1 MPALPA
7 NPPKKVNPSQ
17 GGGTKPTGS
26 GNGTAGLPEQS
37 NNLED
42 YMKLVKLSLILVAA
56 VAVILTLGTASYAF
70 HSGGVAECMGCHNI
84 HDGQSAS
91 ALLNGPDISS
101 TCLECHGASSA
112 GSYHIASMDVGGTNN
127 GLVPRQMTPGGD
139 FGWLLKTFTWNAHGA
154 TTEDGYEHGHSI
166 VATEFGFA
174 SDGTN
179 TVAPGGN
186 MDATQLACN
195 SCHDNHG
202 KLRRLSDGT
211 FATTGAPTIGSGSY
225 TNSADPL
232 AGQAVGAYRL
242 LRGPGSTAGS
252 GGKTFTTVFNAVV
265 ASTYN
270 RSEGVSQTAVAYG
283 AGISDWCA
291 TCHPDMLSASSP
303 NHTHPTNQGL
313 SAAVVANYN
322 SYMGSGLTG
331 NSGFDSIIP
340 FQNDNE
346 TSYAAL
352 RTDAGNNAAA
362 ADATTTDRVMCLS
375 CHRAHASGFAHM
387 TRWQNEGEFIA
398 ADGVWPG
405 VDSTSTVA
413 SQAKYAMGR
422 TTAET
427 ARAYNDKPET
437 NYASYQRSLCNKCHA
452 KD

>member
-1 MPALPA
+1 
-7 NPPKKVNPSQ
+7 
-17 GGGTKPTGS
+17 
-26 GNGTAGLPEQS
+26 
-37 NNLED
+37 
-42 YMKLVKLSLILVAA
+42 MKLVKLSLILVAA

-91 ALLNGPDISS
+91 ALLVGSDISS
-101 TCLECHGASSA
+101 TCLSCHGAASA

-139 FGWLLKTFTWNAHGA
+139 FGWLLKTFTWSPRSGSSS
-154 TTEDGYEHGHSI
+154 TEDGYEHGHSI
-166 VATEFGFA
+166 VATDYGFS

-179 TVAPGGN
+179 TVAPGGD

-202 KLRRLSDGT
+202 KLRRLSTGD
-211 FATTGAPTIGSGSY
+211 FATTGAPIVGSGSY
-225 TNSADPL
+225 TNSADPT

-252 GGKTFTTVFNAVV
+252 GGKTFTAVFNAVV

-270 RSEGVSQTAVAYG
+270 RSEGISQTAIAYG

-291 TCHPDMLSASSP
+291 TCHPDMLAATSP
-303 NHTHPTNQGL
+303 NHTHPTNQGF
-313 SAAVVANYN
+313 SSTVVANYN
-322 SYMGSGLTG
+322 AYMGSGLTG

-346 TSYAAL
+346 TVYANL
-352 RTDAGNNAAA
+352 RTDAGANAAV
-362 ADATTTDRVMCLS
+362 ADATTSSRVMCLS

-405 VDSTSTVA
+405 TDSTSAIATA
-413 SQAKYAMGR
+413 AKYAMGR

-427 ARAYNDKPET
+427 MRSYNDKPET

>member
-1 MPALPA
+1 M
-7 NPPKKVNPSQ
+7 K
-17 GGGTKPTGS
+17 
-26 GNGTAGLPEQS
+26 TA
-37 NNLED
+37 
-42 YMKLVKLSLILVAA
+42 KLI
-56 VAVILTLGTASYAF
+56 VILAAAALLVFGLSGTSLAF

-91 ALLNGPDISS
+91 ALLVGSDISS
-101 TCLECHGASSA
+101 TCLSCHGAASA

-139 FGWLLKTFTWNAHGA
+139 FGWLLKTYTWSPRSG
-154 TTEDGYEHGHSI
+154 TSSTEDGYEHGHSI
-166 VATEFGFA
+166 IASDYGFA
-174 SDGTN
+174 ADGTN
-179 TVAPGGN
+179 TVAPGGD
-186 MDATQLACN
+186 MDATLLACN

-202 KLRRLSDGT
+202 KLRRLSTGA
-211 FATTGAPTIGSGSY
+211 FATTGAPIIGSGSY
-225 TNSADPL
+225 TNSADPA
-232 AGQAVGAYRL
+232 AGQAVGTYRL

-252 GGKTFTTVFNAVV
+252 GGKTFSAVFNAVV

-270 RSEGVSQTAVAYG
+270 RSEGISQTAIAYG

-291 TCHPDMLSASSP
+291 TCHPDMLSATSA

-313 SAAVVANYN
+313 STTVVANYN

-340 FQNDNE
+340 FQNDN
-346 TSYAAL
+346 TTDYAL
-352 RTDAGNNAAA
+352 LKTDAANNAAV
-362 ADATTTDRVMCLS
+362 ADATTTDRVACLS

-398 ADGVWPG
+398 VDGVWPG
-405 VDSTSTVA
+405 TDSTSSIATA
-413 SQAKYAMGR
+413 AKYAMGR

-427 ARAYNDKPET
+427 MRAYNDKPET